1 MKITVTTVGISIL
14 IFMIAAYIFS
24 FHLGW
29 SFWYWEFIEFLRFIN
44 FPDIGWI
51 WLDNNFYNGKL

>member
-1 MKITVTTVGISIL
+1 MKLVGTTFGAGILLLMISI
-14 IFMIAAYIFS
+14 YICS

-29 SFWYWEFIEFLRFIN
+29 SFWYMDFIRLLRFIN

-51 WLDNNFYNGKL
+51 WLDNIFYNGVL

>member
-1 MKITVTTVGISIL
+1 MRIAGKTIGVGILLLL
-14 IFMIAAYIFS
+14 ISTYIFS

-51 WLDNNFYNGKL
+51 WLDNYF

>member
-1 MKITVTTVGISIL
+1 MRIVGTTIAAGIL
-14 IFMIAAYIFS
+14 LLMISAYIFS

-29 SFWYWEFIEFLRFIN
+29 SFWYWEFVEFLRFIN

-51 WLDNNFYNGKL
+51 WLDNNFYNGVL

>member
-1 MKITVTTVGISIL
+1 LMISI
-14 IFMIAAYIFS
+14 YICS

-29 SFWYWEFIEFLRFIN
+29 SFWYMDFIRLLRFIN

-51 WLDNNFYNGKL
+51 WLDDIFYNGVL